1 MQVTIERVIPHPAD
15 RVFAVISDPGRR
27 PAWQD
32 NTSDVE
38 MLTSGPSAVGTRWRQ
53 QTSGVGIVEAEVV
66 ALEPDALWK
75 EAGTAD
81 AGEVLLT
88 IRLRPDGEGATEVSA
103 DVEIHL
109 RGARRMFESA
119 LGPMVSRQVTADLAQ
134 LEALLDQSGEQLQQ
148 PE

>member
-1 MQVTIERVIPHPAD
+1 MQVTIERVIAHPAD

-27 PAWQD
+27 PSWQD
-32 NTSDVE
+32 NISDVE
-38 MLTSGPSAVGTRWRQ
+38 LLTPGPSAVGTRWRQ
-53 QTSGVGIVEAEVV
+53 QTSGVGIVDVEVV

-88 IRLRPDGEGATEVSA
+88 IRVRTEGEGATLVSA
-103 DVEIHL
+103 EVEIHL

-119 LGPMVSRQVTADLAQ
+119 LSPMVSRQVTADLAQ
-134 LEALLDQSGEQLQQ
+134 LEALLDQRGEQLQQ